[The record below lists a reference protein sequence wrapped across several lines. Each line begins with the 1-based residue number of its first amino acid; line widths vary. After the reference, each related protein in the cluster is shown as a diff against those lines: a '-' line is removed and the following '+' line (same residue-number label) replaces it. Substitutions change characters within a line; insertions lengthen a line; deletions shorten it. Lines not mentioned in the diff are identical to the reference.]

1 MIVRNTLTA
10 LRVDLA
16 LRDGATMSYDATQ
29 DLVLPDRGWAMI
41 NDLDLGAQAGKV
53 IAGVRY
59 TYADALHGTG
69 GPGDLPTH
77 RVGPL
82 FAYTFHD
89 RPAGTRFNRPT
100 LLALV
105 QWHAQHPWRAGA
117 RQTAA
122 YPLIALALQFDG
134 DLWIGRR

>member
-1 MIVRNTLTA
+1 MPAWESIPAAQRPFQLQLMEIYAGFVEH
-10 LRVDLA
+10 VD
-16 LRDGATMSYDATQ
+16 
-29 DLVLPDRGWAMI
+29 V
-41 NDLDLGAQAGKV
+41 QAGKV